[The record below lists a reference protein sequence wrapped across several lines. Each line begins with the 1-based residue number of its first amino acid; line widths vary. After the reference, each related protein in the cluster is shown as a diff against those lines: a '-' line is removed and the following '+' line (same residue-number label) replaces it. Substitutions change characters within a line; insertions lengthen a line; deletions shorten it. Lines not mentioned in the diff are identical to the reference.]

1 MSISIRVVQ
10 FRNPESCQV
19 ALAGQPLT
27 PTTARDRISTV
38 DEQNLPKCLYYDFKS
53 IDREEQKKHLREKH
67 HAKMVE
73 IAMKG
78 NQTIEW
84 AVGFTASYFTID
96 K

>member
-1 MSISIRVVQ
+1 LIDRI
-10 FRNPESCQV
+10 NP
-19 ALAGQPLT
+19 LLRGN
-27 PTTARDRISTV
+27 RISTV
-38 DEQNLPKCLYYDFKS
+38 DEQNLPKCLYCDFKS

-67 HAKMVE
+67 HAKMTE

-84 AVGFTASYFTID
+84 AVGFTASYFIID